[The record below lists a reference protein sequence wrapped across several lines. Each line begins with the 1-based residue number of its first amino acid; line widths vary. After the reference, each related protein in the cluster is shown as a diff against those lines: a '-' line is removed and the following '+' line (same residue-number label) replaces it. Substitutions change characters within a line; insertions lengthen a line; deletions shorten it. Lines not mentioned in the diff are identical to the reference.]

1 MSKQADRIPV
11 ADLAHDTNAVLRRV
25 RSSKRPL
32 VITQRG
38 RGTVVLLSMTAYEK
52 AEHERELLRL
62 LARGEKEI
70 AKGTGFDLDKV
81 FADADA
87 ILATTKQR

>member
-1 MSKQADRIPV
+1 MSRQADSIQ
-11 ADLAHDTNAVLRRV
+11 AANLARDTNAILRRV

-38 RGTVVLLSMTAYEK
+38 RSTAVLLSITAYDK
-52 AEHERELLRL
+52 AEHELELLRL

-70 AKGTGFDLDKV
+70 AEGVGVDLDTV
-81 FADADA
+81 LADADA
-87 ILATTKQR
+87 MLATKQR

>member
-1 MSKQADRIPV
+1 MSRQADSIQVR
-11 ADLAHDTNAVLRRV
+11 DLAQDANAVLRRV

-38 RGTVVLLSMTAYEK
+38 RGTAVLLSMTAYEK
-52 AEHERELLRL
+52 AEHERQLLRL

-70 AKGTGFDLDKV
+70 AESVGFDLDKV
-81 FADADA
+81 LADADA
-87 ILATTKQR
+87 MLATKQR

>member
-1 MSKQADRIPV
+1 MSRQADSIQV

-38 RGTVVLLSMTAYEK
+38 RGTAVLLSMTAYEK

-70 AKGTGFDLDKV
+70 AQGAGFDLDEV
-81 FADADA
+81 LADADA
-87 ILATTKQR
+87 ILATKQR

>member
-1 MSKQADRIPV
+1 MSKQADSIQV
-11 ADLAHDTNAVLRRV
+11 ADLAHDTNAVSRRLRSFR
-25 RSSKRPL
+25 RPL

-38 RGTVVLLSMTAYEK
+38 RGTAVLLSMTVYEK

-70 AKGTGFDLDKV
+70 AEGAGVDLAKV
-81 FADADA
+81 LADADA
-87 ILATTKQR
+87 ILATKQR

>member
-1 MSKQADRIPV
+1 MSRQADSIQ
-11 ADLAHDTNAVLRRV
+11 AAELAHDTNAVLRRV

-38 RGTVVLLSMTAYEK
+38 RSTAVLLSITAYDK

-70 AKGTGFDLDKV
+70 AEGAGFDLDQV
-81 FADADA
+81 LADADA
-87 ILATTKQR
+87 VLAIKQR

>member
-1 MSKQADRIPV
+1 MSRPADRIQV
-11 ADLAHDTNAVLRRV
+11 ADLAHDTDAVLRRV

-38 RGTVVLLSMTAYEK
+38 RGTAVLLSMTAYEK

-70 AKGTGFDLDKV
+70 AEGAGFNLDEV
-81 FADADA
+81 LADADA
-87 ILATTKQR
+87 ILATKQR

>member
-1 MSKQADRIPV
+1 MSRPADSIQV
-11 ADLAHDTNAVLRRV
+11 ADLAHDADAVLRRV

-32 VITQRG
+32 VITQHG
-38 RGTVVLLSMTAYEK
+38 RGTAVLLSMTAYEK

-70 AKGTGFDLDKV
+70 AEGAGFNLDEV
-81 FADADA
+81 LADADA
-87 ILATTKQR
+87 ILATKQR

>member
-1 MSKQADRIPV
+1 MSRQADSIQA

-38 RGTVVLLSMTAYEK
+38 RSTAVLLSMTAHDK

-70 AKGTGFDLDKV
+70 AEGAGFDLDQV
-81 FADADA
+81 LADADA
-87 ILATTKQR
+87 VLAIKQR

>member
-1 MSKQADRIPV
+1 MSRQADSIQV
-11 ADLAHDTNAVLRRV
+11 TDLQDDASAVLRRV

-38 RGTVVLLSMTAYEK
+38 RRAAVLLSVTAYERV
-52 AEHERELLRL
+52 EHERDLLRL

-70 AKGTGFDLDKV
+70 GKGTGFDLDAV
-81 FADADA
+81 MADADA
-87 ILATTKQR
+87 MLATKLR

>member
-1 MSKQADRIPV
+1 MSRQADSIQA

-38 RGTVVLLSMTAYEK
+38 RRTAVLLSMTAYDK

-70 AKGTGFDLDKV
+70 AEGAGFDLDQV
-81 FADADA
+81 LADADA
-87 ILATTKQR
+87 VLAIKQR

>member
-1 MSKQADRIPV
+1 MTRQGDRIQA
-11 ADLAHDTNAVLRRV
+11 ADLARDTNAVLRRL

-38 RGTVVLLSMTAYEK
+38 RSTAVLLSIAAYDE
-52 AEHERELLRL
+52 AEHERELLRM

-70 AKGTGFDLDKV
+70 AEGAGFDLDSV
-81 FADADA
+81 LAEADAM
-87 ILATTKQR
+87 LATKLR

>member
-1 MSKQADRIPV
+1 MGKQADSIPV

-38 RGTVVLLSMTAYEK
+38 RRTAVLLSMTTYEK
-52 AEHERELLRL
+52 AEHERALLRL

-70 AKGTGFDLDKV
+70 AEGAGFDLDSV
-81 FADADA
+81 LAEADAM
-87 ILATTKQR
+87 LATE

>member
-1 MSKQADRIPV
+1 MGRQADSIQM
-11 ADLAHDTNAVLRRV
+11 ADLADDASAVLRRV

-38 RGTVVLLSMTAYEK
+38 RRTAVLLSITAYEK

-62 LARGEKEI
+62 LARGEQEI
-70 AKGTGFDLDKV
+70 AAGTGFDLDTV
-81 FADADA
+81 LADADA
-87 ILATTKQR
+87 MLATKRR

>member
-1 MSKQADRIPV
+1 MSRQADTIQV

-25 RSSKRPL
+25 HSSKRPL

-38 RGTVVLLSMTAYEK
+38 RSTAVLLSMTTYEK

-70 AKGTGFDLDKV
+70 AEGTGFDLDSV
-81 FADADA
+81 LADADA
-87 ILATTKQR
+87 MLATKRR

>member
-1 MSKQADRIPV
+1 MSRQADRIQV

-38 RGTVVLLSMTAYEK
+38 RGTAVLLSMTAYEK

-70 AKGTGFDLDKV
+70 AEAVGFDLDKV
-81 FADADA
+81 LADADA
-87 ILATTKQR
+87 ILATKQR

>member
-1 MSKQADRIPV
+1 MSRQADSIQV
-11 ADLAHDTNAVLRRV
+11 SDLARDTNAVLRRV

-38 RGTVVLLSMTAYEK
+38 RSTAVLLSITAYDK

-62 LARGEKEI
+62 LARGEMEI
-70 AKGTGFDLDKV
+70 AEGAGFDLDKV
-81 FADADA
+81 LADADA
-87 ILATTKQR
+87 MLATKQR

>member
-1 MSKQADRIPV
+1 MSRQADRIQV
-11 ADLAHDTNAVLRRV
+11 RDLAHDTNAVLRRV

-38 RGTVVLLSMTAYEK
+38 RGTAVLLSMTAYEK
-52 AEHERELLRL
+52 AEHERHLLRL

-70 AKGTGFDLDKV
+70 AEGGGFDLDAV
-81 FADADA
+81 LADADA
-87 ILATTKQR
+87 MLATKQR